1 MASAVIVDKSPVKTK
16 RIKKSSFVVKTVQE
30 KNIKLTTINQTL
42 PFRIRFT
49 AVTVPS
55 SSGQSVPPIPLQIIG
70 FSNYII

>member
-16 RIKKSSFVVKTVQE
+16 RIENSLFLVKT
-30 KNIKLTTINQTL
+30 IKQKDVKLATINQTL

-49 AVTVPS
+49 FVNIPVI
-55 SSGQSVPPIPLQIIG
+55 SGQSVPPIPLQIIG

>member
-16 RIKKSSFVVKTVQE
+16 RIENSLFLVKT
-30 KNIKLTTINQTL
+30 IKQKDVKLATINQTL

-49 AVTVPS
+49 SVNIPVI
-55 SSGQSVPPIPLQIIG
+55 SGQSVPPIPLQVIG

>member
-16 RIKKSSFVVKTVQE
+16 RIKNSSFAVKTIKQ
-30 KNIKLTTINQTL
+30 KDIKLTTINQIL

-49 AVTVPS
+49 AVNVPAIS
-55 SSGQSVPPIPLQIIG
+55 AQSVPPIPLQVIG

>member
-16 RIKKSSFVVKTVQE
+16 RIENSSFIVKT
-30 KNIKLTTINQTL
+30 IKQKDIRLTTINQTL

-49 AVTVPS
+49 SVKVPGT
-55 SSGQSVPPIPLQIIG
+55 SGQNVPPIPLQIIG